1 MVSVWS
7 DQAKRHAIGCPAAT
21 GSSGMSRIFSLVRL
35 LARAS
40 AVFAVGRYNLCEWLP
55 FQEDPTVPSPFP
67 GMNPFM
73 EHSDF
78 WTTVHFLMIGAM
90 PHRLAA
96 QVRSGF
102 LVHVDSHVWIH
113 ELVDDEEGRGSGKRL
128 LGRGDAFISKVGAS
142 TEADFVSSEAATA
155 VLTPARRI
163 LIPTVDIE
171 RQHYL
176 EIRDKRSR
184 EIVTILELLSPAN
197 KNSGPDRVQYLNKR
211 AEILASPAHLVEID
225 LLRCGA
231 QCPIVSVLPARTE
244 SWSAAMRSGQ
254 QPSSGRSG
262 CDSHCPPF
270 PCRCG
275 RAVRTPSSTS
285 KNCCTRF
292 TTVEPTRRKSMN
304 KRLILRSIPRISSG
318 QSESWSKPDAKWPFV
333 NLGDSIPTGWL
344 WR

>member
-128 LGRGDAFISKVGAS
+128 LGRGEAFISKVGAS

-225 LLRCGA
+225 LLRCGH
-231 QCPIVSVLPARTE
+231 PMPDRE
-244 SWSAAMRSGQ
+244 R
-254 QPSSGRSG
+254 
-262 CDSHCPPF
+262 
-270 PCRCG
+270 
-275 RAVRTPSSTS
+275 PSSTYGVMVS
-285 KNCCTRF
+285 RYEERPAAEFWPIGLRQPLPTIPVPLRPGSSYAVLDLQELLHQVYDGGTYAQEIYEQEADPPLDSADLEWAKRVV
-292 TTVEPTRRKSMN
+292 VEARR
-304 KRLILRSIPRISSG
+304 
-318 QSESWSKPDAKWPFV
+318 
-333 NLGDSIPTGWL
+333 
-344 WR
+344 